1 MKIASFLWRQ
11 DGLVGTVKTQSVPCV
26 LARWRNLGEISQP
39 ICSTIALL
47 IALALSQPA
56 QAAETTPRDA
66 KDAPA
71 ASDLATYLNDHLA
84 GSVAALEMLDHM
96 IEMHEGKPLQS
107 FLKDLKRDIESD
119 QNELKELMKRLDFDE
134 SAVRKTGAWVMEK
147 LSRTKLQIGASGESN
162 VGLLQSLEGLALG
175 ITGKRSLWRVL
186 AAAGKNARPLQGMD
200 LARLEAR
207 ATDQIER
214 VEAQGLI
221 LARQIFG
228 PEFGTAKP

>member
-1 MKIASFLWRQ
+1 MKTASFFHCQ
-11 DGLVGTVKTQSVPCV
+11 DRLAGAVKRRSVPC
-26 LARWRNLGEISQP
+26 LAARWRNLREMSQP
-39 ICSTIALL
+39 ICSTLALL
-47 IALALSQPA
+47 IALALSPPA

-71 ASDLATYLNDHLA
+71 ASDLVTYLNDHLA

-147 LSRTKLQIGASGESN
+147 LARAKLQIGASGEAN

-186 AAAGKNARPLQGMD
+186 AAAGKNVRPLEGMN

-214 VEAQGLI
+214 VEAAI
-221 LARQIFG
+221 LEIARAILR
-228 PEFGTAKP
+228 PETDTSDE

>member
-1 MKIASFLWRQ
+1 MKTASFFHRPDRLA
-11 DGLVGTVKTQSVPCV
+11 GAVKTRSVPC
-26 LARWRNLGEISQP
+26 LAARWRNLRGMSQP

-47 IALALSQPA
+47 IAFALSPPA

-71 ASDLATYLNDHLA
+71 ASDLVTYLNDHLA

-147 LSRTKLQIGASGESN
+147 LARAKLQIGASGEAN

-186 AAAGKNARPLQGMD
+186 AAAGKNVRPLEGMN

-214 VEAQGLI
+214 VEAAI
-221 LARQIFG
+221 LEIARAILR
-228 PEFGTAKP
+228 PETDTSDE

>member
-1 MKIASFLWRQ
+1 
-11 DGLVGTVKTQSVPCV
+11 
-26 LARWRNLGEISQP
+26 
-39 ICSTIALL
+39 
-47 IALALSQPA
+47 
-56 QAAETTPRDA
+56 
-66 KDAPA
+66 
-71 ASDLATYLNDHLA
+71 
-84 GSVAALEMLDHM
+84 
-96 IEMHEGKPLQS
+96 
-107 FLKDLKRDIESD
+107 
-119 QNELKELMKRLDFDE
+119 
-134 SAVRKTGAWVMEK
+134 MEK

-186 AAAGKNARPLQGMD
+186 AAAGRNVRQLEGMD

-228 PEFGTAKP
+228 PELEAGRK

>member
-1 MKIASFLWRQ
+1 M
-11 DGLVGTVKTQSVPCV
+11 
-26 LARWRNLGEISQP
+26 SQP

-47 IALALSQPA
+47 IAFALSQPA

-71 ASDLATYLNDHLA
+71 ASDLVTYLNDHLA

-147 LSRTKLQIGASGESN
+147 LARAKLQIGASGESN

-186 AAAGKNARPLQGMD
+186 AAAGKNVRPLEGMN

-214 VEAQGLI
+214 VEAAI
-221 LARQIFG
+221 LEIARAILR
-228 PEFGTAKP
+228 PETDTSDE